1 MRFRPGLVAVL
12 ATLSVGATQPP
23 IPIDRI
29 PPTPLPTVTAPA
41 WILYDE
47 TNDVTLDG
55 VDVDIPRAMASTTKL
70 MTALLAV
77 ESGRLDEVVTV
88 SPRAADIGESEIGLV
103 AGERIRMEM
112 LVAAILIRSGNDA
125 AIAIAE
131 HLAGSVEAFVANMNA
146 RAAELGMEQTSFA
159 NPHGLDA
166 EAHLS
171 SPRDLLTLARTA
183 LEEPV
188 ISDLVGTAR
197 YRITDAPDG
206 SDRVAEATNVLLT
219 TYPGTVG
226 GKTGF
231 TFQAG
236 LVYVGAAERN
246 GRRLFAAVMGSEGAS
261 AHLEDA
267 ARLFDHGF
275 EKMRIADTLGRG
287 TSYWLADDP
296 NEDVVALARLHAL
309 AVVGQ
314 LRQSS
319 VIATDPE
326 PAEPEPAA
334 VTLRPELPGPSE
346 AFSWLW
352 GSGG

>member
-1 MRFRPGLVAVL
+1 MRFRLGLVAVL
-12 ATLSVGATQPP
+12 ATLSVGATLPPLPIERLPP
-23 IPIDRI
+23 IPR
-29 PPTPLPTVTAPA
+29 PTVTAPA

-55 VDVDIPRAMASTTKL
+55 VDVDAPRAMASTTKL

-77 ESGRLDEVVTV
+77 ESGRLDEIVTV
-88 SPRAADIGESEIGLV
+88 SQRAADIGESEIGLI

-131 HLAGSVEAFVANMNA
+131 HLAGSEEAFVANMNG
-146 RAAELGMEQTSFA
+146 RAAELGMDQTSFA

-166 EAHLS
+166 EAHFS

-183 LEEPV
+183 LAEPV
-188 ISDLVGTAR
+188 ISELVGTSR

-206 SDRVAEATNVLLT
+206 SVRVAETTNALLT

-231 TFQAG
+231 TVRAG

-246 GRRLFAAVMGSEGAS
+246 GRRLFAAVMGSEGAG

-267 ARLFDHGF
+267 AVLFDHGF
-275 EKMRIADTLGRG
+275 EEMRIADTLGRG
-287 TSYWLADDP
+287 TSYWLSGDPDDQL
-296 NEDVVALARLHAL
+296 VALARLHAL
-309 AVVGQ
+309 AVVGR
-314 LRQSS
+314 LPQSS
-319 VIATDPE
+319 SIATDSE
-326 PAEPEPAA
+326 PVEPVPAT
-334 VTLRPELPGPSE
+334 VTLRPDLPGPSE

-352 GSGG
+352 GRSG